1 MRIGELLAG
10 ALLFF
15 GAVFLSLTI
24 SSGKAVAAMSC
35 STSGVLSFGVVD
47 VLSGAASPAQPSTI
61 SIICTGAN
69 PNAVSATVCLSIGAG
84 QSTSWPPRQLIS
96 GPKTLLFEIYKDS
109 SLTTVM
115 GSWSAYVPAYSAT
128 TTGLSI
134 LIPITSGSGSASVTL
149 YGSVLGSQQSA
160 GVGTYTNNFTDVSTS
175 LETFQNP
182 NLSPVAICGVSTQG
196 TKSTAVSFSASA
208 TVQANCSVAANN
220 LNFGNITSFGTNIDA
235 QTTMSL
241 TCSNGLPYTVGLSGG
256 SSGATDP
263 TQRKMHAGSDTI
275 TYGLYSNSARSAPWG
290 DLIGTNTVAGTGNA
304 SAQSLTI
311 FGRVYSGQTS
321 PVGSYSDVIA
331 VTVTY

>member
-1 MRIGELLAG
+1 MRVNQFFSS

-15 GAVFLSLTI
+15 ATFCLGLTI

-35 STSGVLSFGVVD
+35 STSGTMSFGVVD
-47 VLSGAASPAQPSTI
+47 VLSGAASPAQPSII
-61 SIICTGAN
+61 SIICSGAN

-96 GPKTLLFEIYKDS
+96 GPRRLLFEIYKDA

-115 GSWSAYVPAYSAT
+115 GSYSAYVPAYSAT

-149 YGSVLGSQQSA
+149 YGSVLASQQSA

-175 LETFQNP
+175 LEMFQNP

-208 TVQANCSVAANN
+208 TVQANCSVSANN
-220 LNFGNITSFGTNIDA
+220 LNFGNILSFGTNIDA
-235 QTTMSL
+235 QSTMSL

-311 FGRVYSGQTS
+311 FGRVYSGQTP
-321 PVGSYSDVIA
+321 PVGAYSDVIA